1 MLAENWKDFLKPSKV
16 LYKVDEENPNKA
28 KIIVEPLERGF
39 GITVGNTL
47 RRVLLS
53 SIFGAAFVEVKI
65 DNVKMK
71 EKHLR
76 SIKMNYTNSPY
87 FSEIYK
93 IIKFILHEDNNM
105 ISFISIEIV
114 KEILLYLGYKG
125 EIILS
130 SSLPVNSKGS
140 DLVLDLCKFMGADQY
155 LSGLGGLNYLVRKD
169 FERSGIE
176 VRFQQFNLP
185 KYRQCFPEIGFISN
199 LSILDLLF
207 NKGKKSIDVMRSGE
221 HDYLEWDNLH

>member
-1 MLAENWKDFLKPSKV
+1 
-16 LYKVDEENPNKA
+16 
-28 KIIVEPLERGF
+28 
-39 GITVGNTL
+39 
-47 RRVLLS
+47 
-53 SIFGAAFVEVKI
+53 
-65 DNVKMK
+65 
-71 EKHLR
+71 
-76 SIKMNYTNSPY
+76 
-87 FSEIYK
+87 
-93 IIKFILHEDNNM
+93 
-105 ISFISIEIV
+105 
-114 KEILLYLGYKG
+114 
-125 EIILS
+125 
-130 SSLPVNSKGS
+130 
-140 DLVLDLCKFMGADQY
+140 MGADQY